1 MKMNEIRNLSEEE
14 LSKQFHDL
22 KKELE
27 DMKLKNRISPLENPM
42 RIASVGKIVE
52 RLAMDMSNRNS
63 K

>member
-1 MKMNEIRNLSEEE
+1 MNEIRNLSEEE

-22 KKELE
+22 KNELE

-42 RIASVGKIVE
+42 RIASTRKIVA
-52 RLAMDMSNRNS
+52 RLTMEMSNRNS

>member
-22 KKELE
+22 KNELE
-27 DMKLKNRISPLENPM
+27 DMKFKNRISPLENPM
-42 RIASVGKIVE
+42 RIASTRKIVA
-52 RLAMDMSNRNS
+52 RLTIEMSNRNS

>member
-42 RIASVGKIVE
+42 RIASTRKIVARITME
-52 RLAMDMSNRNS
+52 MSNRNS

>member
-27 DMKLKNRISPLENPM
+27 EMKLKNRLSPLENPM
-42 RIASVGKIVE
+42 RIASTRKIVA
-52 RLAMDMSNRNS
+52 RLTLEMSNRNS

>member
-27 DMKLKNRISPLENPM
+27 DMKLKNRITPLENPM
-42 RIASVGKIVE
+42 RISSTRKIVA
-52 RLAMDMSNRNS
+52 RLTMEMSNRNS

>member
-27 DMKLKNRISPLENPM
+27 DMKLKNSISPLENPM
-42 RIASVGKIVE
+42 RIASTRKIVA
-52 RLAMDMSNRNS
+52 RLTMEMSNRNS

>member
-42 RIASVGKIVE
+42 RIASTRKIVA
-52 RLAMDMSNRNS
+52 RLTMEMSNRNL

>member
-22 KKELE
+22 KNELE

-42 RIASVGKIVE
+42 RIASTRKIVA
-52 RLAMDMSNRNS
+52 RLTMEMSNRNS

>member
-27 DMKLKNRISPLENPM
+27 EMKLKNRLSPLENPM
-42 RIASVGKIVE
+42 RIASTRKIVA
-52 RLAMDMSNRNS
+52 RLTMEMSNRNS

>member
-42 RIASVGKIVE
+42 RIASVRKIVA
-52 RLAMDMSNRNS
+52 RLTMEMSNRNS

>member
-1 MKMNEIRNLSEEE
+1 MNEIRNLSEEE

-42 RIASVGKIVE
+42 RIASTRKIVA
-52 RLAMDMSNRNS
+52 RLTMEMSNRNS